1 MLNVKNLTDTLSRMQ
16 LPELYNYATV
26 NKNDP
31 YIVSLALSIA
41 NQKKQADIA
50 KRGQAGMTPQPKVV
64 DQALA
69 QMMAPAPQQQM
80 LPEDT
85 GIGQLPA
92 QNMQRM
98 AEGGIVA
105 FDDGGKVPGYAG
117 GVFTG
122 DAVPSGAI
130 IIGNMYKDP
139 VTGEMKYLPG
149 AEPQRTGYEGMSF
162 GDVANKLKETIKN
175 AVKNPSQY
183 VTPAELRKKE
193 IEKSNE
199 AAAKQNALTSQAYV
213 PRRSDEQQFVSD
225 VAKRNNMVDPTATTV
240 NTPGA
245 GPVVVPPSIASTSRN
260 ITAPAAPK
268 PVVSATPVDLMTG
281 IKQLDTKTM
290 SPEEAAAASSKFGT
304 GSELTAGINQLRADT
319 IASNKELSKAY
330 EEGIAKLPK
339 PGEEAEARLKQREA
353 EDAVGKADAKAM
365 AIFKAG
371 LSMMAGTS
379 QNAFENIGKGAM
391 AGLEDYSASIKD
403 FRKLATERDKAY
415 AEIEAARNAAA
426 RDDFKTSMNL
436 QERATDR
443 LSRVNEKGIDVTAT
457 LFKTNKEAAA
467 TIWNTSNTLASANAR
482 AMNEAQLQAN
492 RSVFEQAEQTK
503 REIYGQGEQTKRT
516 AMQLAAPPAEARMA
530 MMLGTGKTESER
542 LESGLRKV
550 QDLQSDKTG
559 KVYAELY
566 AKHVEDSRKNL
577 TEPMTP
583 TEFASSMRAVLASM
597 APKVT
602 DKPGA
607 NAPVYNRP

>member
-1 MLNVKNLTDTLSRMQ
+1 MLNVQTLTNTLSRMP
-16 LPELYNYATV
+16 LPDLQKYAALH
-26 NKNDP
+26 KNDP
-31 YIVSLALSIA
+31 YVVSLALSIA
-41 NQKKQADIA
+41 NQKKQMMAGQA
-50 KRGQAGMTPQPKVV
+50 GQAGMMPQPKVV

-105 FDDGGKVPGYAG
+105 FDDGGYT
-117 GVFTG
+117 F
-122 DAVPSGAI
+122 
-130 IIGNMYKDP
+130 
-139 VTGEMKYLPG
+139 G
-149 AEPQRTGYEGMSF
+149 AEAEYGGLSPMQT
-162 GDVANKLKETIKN
+162 APL
-175 AVKNPSQY
+175 
-183 VTPAELRKKE
+183 TPAQLARIKLEKE
-193 IEKSNE
+193 RQKNMAMARAEGANMRPTP
-199 AAAKQNALTSQAYV
+199 ATD
-213 PRRSDEQQFVSD
+213 PRLLGATPPEQ
-225 VAKRNNMVDPTATTV
+225 TV
-240 NTPGA
+240 GTLPLPPGTK
-245 GPVVVPPSIASTSRN
+245 PPPAP
-260 ITAPAAPK
+260 PAAPK
-268 PVVSATPVDLMTG
+268 PVAAAKPVAPAAPAPAPIDLMTG

-290 SPEEAAAASSKFGT
+290 TPEEATAASSKFGT
-304 GSELTAGINQLRADT
+304 GAELTAGINQLRADT
-319 IASNKELSKAY
+319 IASNKALSKAY

-482 AMNEAQLQAN
+482 SMNEAQMQAN
-492 RSVFEQAEQTK
+492 KTVFEQNAQTQRDIANNAAALQRAQIQANAPGAEERILSNPALFNK
-503 REIYGQGEQTKRT
+503 KMELLT
-516 AMQLAAPPAEARMA
+516 ATTGMRGDDALVASYIRNPTALAALEVTDPQLAAQIKQKIKMQMISPINLPA
-530 MMLGTGKTESER
+530 
-542 LESGLRKV
+542 
-550 QDLQSDKTG
+550 D
-559 KVYAELY
+559 
-566 AKHVEDSRKNL
+566 
-577 TEPMTP
+577 
-583 TEFASSMRAVLASM
+583 
-597 APKVT
+597 
-602 DKPGA
+602 
-607 NAPVYNRP
+607 APVRP